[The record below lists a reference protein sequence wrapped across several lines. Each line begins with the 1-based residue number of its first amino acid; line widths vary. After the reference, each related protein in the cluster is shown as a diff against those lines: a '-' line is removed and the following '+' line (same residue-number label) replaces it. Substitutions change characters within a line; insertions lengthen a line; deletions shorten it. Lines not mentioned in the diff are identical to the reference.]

1 MRFTSLVEK
10 VQEILARNMRLARQR
25 KGMSQEALA
34 DLAGVDRTYVSG
46 IERQV
51 RNPTITVVAKL
62 AAALGCTTSD
72 LLQAS
77 SHQERTG

>member
-1 MRFTSLVEK
+1 MRFIPLVEK